1 MQDERTKSAFLS
13 KARHNLKN
21 PVNAILG
28 FSEILLEDCE
38 EHNHSEPLAK
48 LKLLHKAGEE
58 ILYQIETC
66 LNASQDSILYKSVI
80 EMGKEIENAIRDPI
94 NDIVKITNSIV
105 ISDKIKSDI
114 ANFSE
119 DIEKI
124 GKSASLLEE
133 ELESIIHFN
142 TYETDDLRQK
152 ISNTGHYTMI
162 QDVIDSIEPIN
173 ANDKKEIAIGNILV
187 VDDNPNNT
195 ELLRKRLIKKGHQV
209 DVANDG
215 ASALMFI
222 MKNINALDLLILDIV
237 MPKMNG
243 FEVLKFIRND
253 KRFYDLPVIMISSMD
268 DTDSIYRCIEN
279 GADDY
284 IRKPFRQIILEARI
298 DNCIEKKLLRDKEK
312 ELIYNLKRERE
323 HSERL
328 LYNILPDQVAA
339 RLKAGEKTIADK
351 HNDVTV
357 IFADLINFTPQ
368 VKDLEAD
375 KVVTLLN
382 NIFYEFDTLA
392 QKLNIVKIKTI
403 GDSYFAIG
411 GLKLNAKESAL
422 NTVEFGKEIIKHIKN
437 LNEKTDFMK
446 LELRVGI
453 HSGPAIS
460 GVIGKKKY
468 AYDIWGSTVNLANRL
483 ETTCPVGKIQISEK
497 TKNLVDSHYKN
508 LNAEKKVIKG
518 IGEIKTYTISI

>member
-1 MQDERTKSAFLS
+1 MQDERTKNAFLS

-28 FSEILLEDCE
+28 FSEILIEDCE
-38 EHNHSEPLAK
+38 EYGHIEPVAM

-94 NDIVKITNSIV
+94 NEIGTITNSI
-105 ISDKIKSDI
+105 IITDKIESDI
-114 ANFSE
+114 ENFSR

-124 GKSASLLEE
+124 GKSASSLEQ

-152 ISNTGHYTMI
+152 NSNSGHYTMI
-162 QDVIDSIEPIN
+162 QDVIDSIEPIDPKDIKD
-173 ANDKKEIAIGNILV
+173 ASIGKILV

-195 ELLRKRLIKKGHQV
+195 ELLRKRLIKKGHKV
-209 DVANDG
+209 NVANDG
-215 ASALMFI
+215 TSALMYL
-222 MKNINALDLLILDIV
+222 MKNINSLDLLILDIV
-237 MPKMNG
+237 MPGMNG

-298 DNCIEKKLLRDKEK
+298 DSCIEKKLLRDKEK
-312 ELIYNLKRERE
+312 ELIHNLKTERER
-323 HSERL
+323 SERL
-328 LYNILPDQVAA
+328 LFNILPDQVAA
-339 RLKAGEKTIADK
+339 RLKSGEKTIADN
-351 HNDVTV
+351 HNEVTV
-357 IFADLINFTPQ
+357 IFADIINFTSQ
-368 VKDLEAD
+368 VRDIEAD

-382 NIFYEFDTLA
+382 DLFSEFDILA
-392 QKLNIVKIKTI
+392 QKLNIIKIKTI

-411 GLKLNAKESAL
+411 GLKLSAKESAL
-422 NTVEFGKEIIKHIKN
+422 KTVEFGIEAIKLIKM
-437 LNEKTDFMK
+437 LNKNTDLME

-453 HSGPAIS
+453 NSGPAIS
-460 GVIGKKKY
+460 GVIGKKKF

-483 ETTCPVGKIQISEK
+483 ETTCSVGKIQISES
-497 TKNLVDSHYKN
+497 TKELVDSHYSN
-508 LNAEKKVIKG
+508 LTPEKKHIKG
-518 IGEIKTYTISI
+518 VGEITTYTISI